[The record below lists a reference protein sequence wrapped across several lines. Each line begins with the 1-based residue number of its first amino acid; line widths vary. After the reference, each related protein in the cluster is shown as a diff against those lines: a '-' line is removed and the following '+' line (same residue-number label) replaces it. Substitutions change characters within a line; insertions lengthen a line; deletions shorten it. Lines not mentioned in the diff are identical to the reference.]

1 MSIEP
6 LTEVFRDVLGAPEL
20 ALRPELAAGDVETW
34 DSFNHINLILAI
46 EDRFGI
52 EFSTEEIADLKSVG
66 DLVGALQRKGC
77 PVAW

>member
-6 LTEVFRDVLGAPEL
+6 LTEVFRDVLGEPDL
-20 ALRPELAAGDVETW
+20 ALRPDLSAGDVETW

-52 EFSTEEIADLKSVG
+52 EFSTEEIADLTTVG
-66 DLVGALQRKGC
+66 DLVGALQGKGC
-77 PVAW
+77 AVGW